1 MQGRRRR
8 GERMSVNSEI
18 NVVSLIDV
26 MMLLMIV
33 FMIAAPMMQGG
44 VDVQLARAQGQ
55 PLEAKGGVVVT
66 VDHEGTIYIDRQAVT
81 LVEFQGS
88 IKAIADREGRDGV
101 FVRADGRTTMD
112 QIAPVLAALSANG
125 IPQAGLVFEPVETRR

>member
-1 MQGRRRR
+1 MA
-8 GERMSVNSEI
+8 VNSEI

-44 VDVQLARAQGQ
+44 VDVQLARAQAQ

-66 VDHEGTIYIDRQAVT
+66 VDREGTIFIDRQAVT
-81 LVEFQGS
+81 LAEFEGS

>member
-1 MQGRRRR
+1 MHGRRRR
-8 GERMSVNSEI
+8 SDRMAVNAEI

-33 FMIAAPMMQGG
+33 FMITAPMLQGG

-55 PLEAKGGVVVT
+55 PLQAKGGVVVS
-66 VDHEGTIYIDRQAVT
+66 VDADGTIFIDRQAVS
-81 LVEFQGS
+81 LVEFEGS

-112 QIAPVLAALSANG
+112 QLAPVLAALSANG
-125 IPQAGLVFEPVETRR
+125 IPQAGLVFEPVGRPR

>member
-1 MQGRRRR
+1 MHGRRRR
-8 GERMSVNSEI
+8 SDRMAVNAEI

-33 FMIAAPMMQGG
+33 FMITAPMLQGG

-55 PLEAKGGVVVT
+55 PLQAKGGVVVS
-66 VDHEGTIYIDRQAVT
+66 VDAKGTIFVDRQAVS
-81 LVEFQGS
+81 LVEFEGS

-112 QIAPVLAALSANG
+112 QLAPVLAALSANG
-125 IPQAGLVFEPVETRR
+125 IPQAGLVFEPVGRPR

>member
-1 MQGRRRR
+1 MA
-8 GERMSVNSEI
+8 VNSEI

-44 VDVQLARAQGQ
+44 VDVQLARAQAQ

-66 VDHEGTIYIDRQAVT
+66 VDSKGIIYIDRQAVT
-81 LVEFQGS
+81 LSEFQGS
-88 IKAIADREGRDGV
+88 IKAIADRDGRDGV

-125 IPQAGLVFEPVETRR
+125 IPQAGLVFEPVDARP